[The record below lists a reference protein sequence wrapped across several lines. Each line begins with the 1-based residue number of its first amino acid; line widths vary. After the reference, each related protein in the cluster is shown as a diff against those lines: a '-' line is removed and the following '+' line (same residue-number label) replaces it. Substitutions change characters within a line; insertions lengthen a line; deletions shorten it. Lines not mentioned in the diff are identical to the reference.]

1 VYSFIVEV
9 INEDT
14 VCQNPKFYADFE
26 GNSGKGVQRYR
37 RKYLNFRRI
46 LQGVII
52 DLMDNGGGSMDEAT
66 SRNVYR
72 LGPISVI
79 LDNKGANHYKRP
91 LSRND
96 LQRSDSDIDK
106 RNSAS
111 ASEFF
116 LLHCKTTIEH
126 C

>member
-1 VYSFIVEV
+1 MEV
-9 INEDT
+9 LKLQKDSI
-14 VCQNPKFYADFE
+14 
-26 GNSGKGVQRYR
+26 
-37 RKYLNFRRI
+37 
-46 LQGVII
+46 QGVII
-52 DLMDNGGGSMDEAT
+52 DNGGGSMDEAMKLAGMFID
-66 SRNVYR
+66 S
-72 LGPISVI
+72 GPISVI

-116 LLHCKTTIEH
+116 ASALQDYNRALLMGTGTLGKATIQSIMALEK
-126 C
+126 

>member
-52 DLMDNGGGSMDEAT
+52 DQWTMEEDPWT
-66 SRNVYR
+66 KR
-72 LGPISVI
+72 LAGMFIDSVPSLYWI
-79 LDNKGANHYKRP
+79 TKGANHYKRP